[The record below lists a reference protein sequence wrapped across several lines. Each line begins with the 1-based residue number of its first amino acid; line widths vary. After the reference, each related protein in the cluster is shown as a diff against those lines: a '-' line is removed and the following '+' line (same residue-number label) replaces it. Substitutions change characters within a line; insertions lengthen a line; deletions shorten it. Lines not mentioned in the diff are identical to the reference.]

1 METDDSTAIGIDL
14 GTTYSCVGVWQ
25 NGRVEII
32 PNDQGNRMTPSCV
45 AFTDTQR
52 LIGEAAKNQVV
63 SNPVNTIF
71 GAKRL
76 IGLRFS
82 DVAVQSDIQHWPFK
96 VVAGPRD
103 KPMIVVN
110 YKREERQFAAEEISA
125 MVLRKMGEIAEAF
138 IGKSVKNAVITV
150 PAYFIDSQRQATKD
164 AGLIAGFNV
173 MRIINEPTAA
183 ALAYGLHRD
192 INDGV
197 KNVLVFDLGGGTCDI
212 SLLAILDRFVEVR
225 ATAGDSHLGGEDFD
239 NRLVNYFVQEFKRRK
254 RKDISGDPS
263 ALRRLRTACERA
275 KRSLSRDV
283 QTNIEID
290 SLYEGI
296 DFYSTITRARFEEL
310 NTDLFRRCLQLMK
323 KCLRDCD
330 MDKNNIDDVVLVG
343 GSSRIPKVQLLLQ
356 YFFNG
361 KELCKSINP
370 DEAVAYGAAVQA
382 TIMTGEGN
390 EEVQSMLLMD
400 VLPLSLGLEIAGG
413 VMDVLI
419 ERNTSIPTLKER
431 IFSTYADNQT
441 AVLIKIYEGERTR
454 TRDNNLLGTFEL
466 SGIAPAPKGVP
477 QIKIGFHLDADCILI
492 VKAEDKTSGQ
502 KKKITITNDRGRWSE
517 KEIQKMVHEAERYKS
532 EDEKHKKWAEAKNEL
547 EIFVRNMRITIG
559 DEKRS
564 SKLATGDKNK
574 IEGAIDQAMKWL
586 DGNQLARKDDFDGK
600 LGELESI
607 CNPIIAKIYRSDGA
621 CMGTLMEDEVSPS
634 DGRGTY
640 GDEEPSDGYG
650 TYGDEEPSEVCFDL

>member
-1 METDDSTAIGIDL
+1 
-14 GTTYSCVGVWQ
+14 
-25 NGRVEII
+25 
-32 PNDQGNRMTPSCV
+32 MTPSCV
-45 AFTDTQR
+45 AFTDTER

-71 GAKRL
+71 DAKRL
-76 IGLRFS
+76 IGMRFS

-110 YKREERQFAAEEISA
+110 YKSEERQFAAEEISA

-173 MRIINEPTAA
+173 MRIVNEPTAA
-183 ALAYGLHRD
+183 AMAYGLHMD
-192 INDGV
+192 INYGA
-197 KNVLVFDLGGGTCDI
+197 KNVLVFDLGGGTCDV
-212 SLLAILDRFVEVR
+212 SLLVIEDRIVEVL

-254 RKDISGDPS
+254 KKDISGDPS

-290 SLYEGI
+290 SLCEGI

-310 NTDLFRRCLQLMK
+310 NTDLFRRCLQLVK

-382 TIMTGEGN
+382 TILTGGGN
-390 EEVQSMLLMD
+390 EVVQDMLLLD
-400 VLPLSLGLEIAGG
+400 VVPLSLGLEIAGG

-419 ERNTSIPTLKER
+419 GRNTTLPTKKEGF
-431 IFSTYADNQT
+431 FSTYADNQT

-477 QIKIGFHLDADCILI
+477 QIRITFDIDTNGILN
-492 VKAEDKTSGQ
+492 VSAEDETSGQ
-502 KKKITITNDRGRWSE
+502 KKRIKITNDRGRWSE

-547 EIFVRNMRITIG
+547 EIYVRNMRITIG

-640 GDEEPSDGYG
+640 GDEEPSEDIVENVPNDQDNRMTSSCVAFTGIERLI
-650 TYGDEEPSEVCFDL
+650 GDAATNQTVMNPIDTIFN

>member
-1 METDDSTAIGIDL
+1 
-14 GTTYSCVGVWQ
+14 
-25 NGRVEII
+25 
-32 PNDQGNRMTPSCV
+32 
-45 AFTDTQR
+45 
-52 LIGEAAKNQVV
+52 
-63 SNPVNTIF
+63 
-71 GAKRL
+71 
-76 IGLRFS
+76 
-82 DVAVQSDIQHWPFK
+82 
-96 VVAGPRD
+96 
-103 KPMIVVN
+103 
-110 YKREERQFAAEEISA
+110 

-263 ALRRLRTACERA
+263 ALRRLRTA
-275 KRSLSRDV
+275 
-283 QTNIEID
+283 
-290 SLYEGI
+290 Y
-296 DFYSTITRARFEEL
+296 
-310 NTDLFRRCLQLMK
+310 
-323 KCLRDCD
+323 
-330 MDKNNIDDVVLVG
+330 
-343 GSSRIPKVQLLLQ
+343 
-356 YFFNG
+356 
-361 KELCKSINP
+361 
-370 DEAVAYGAAVQA
+370 
-382 TIMTGEGN
+382 
-390 EEVQSMLLMD
+390 
-400 VLPLSLGLEIAGG
+400 
-413 VMDVLI
+413 
-419 ERNTSIPTLKER
+419 
-431 IFSTYADNQT
+431 
-441 AVLIKIYEGERTR
+441 
-454 TRDNNLLGTFEL
+454 
-466 SGIAPAPKGVP
+466 
-477 QIKIGFHLDADCILI
+477 CILI

-650 TYGDEEPSEVCFDL
+650 TYGDEEPSEVKATAGDSRRGGEDFDNRMMKHFVQEFWKRNKEKDSRGNAMALKRLSTERMKRSLSSSTQANIEMDLKLVEKCLRDAKMDKSSINDIVLIGGSNRIPMVQHLLQYFFIGKELYKNINPEDVVAYGVAVLSGEDNEKMQDLLLLDVIPIPGVGNCWWSMKMNCGLNEEHSL